1 MKKITVDF
9 TGFILDKDKSYYT
22 HNVYRKG
29 DEYILV
35 LYYENEDYCEVKNI
49 HFEDKEIVED
59 EDICVFDFYDDLVKY
74 DDSLVQG
81 PLEAFKY

>member
-22 HNVYRKG
+22 HNVYRK
-29 DEYILV
+29 ENKYILV

-49 HFEDKEIVED
+49 HFEDNEIIED
-59 EDICVFDFYDDLVKY
+59 NDICTFDFSDDLVKY
-74 DDSLVQG
+74 DGSLEQG
-81 PLEAFKY
+81 PLQAFKY